1 MGEPAFV
8 YDTILQQGDVVGDR
22 YTIEREL
29 GRGGSATIYLAQD
42 RKHRRQVAV
51 KVLHPELAASVGAKR
66 FLREIEIAAGLSHP
80 HILPLHDSGEDHGA
94 LYYVMPFVEGE
105 TLRSRLLREPRLPV
119 DEAIH
124 IAREVADALAYAHS
138 QGLVHRD
145 IKPENILLSHGHP
158 LITDFGIAIAL
169 CCEPEQ
175 LTMAGFAV
183 GTAAYMSPEQ
193 AAGERD
199 IDERSDIYSLGC
211 VLFEMLAGEP
221 PFTGGSAQSVIA
233 RRFAGPPPDLAA
245 LREGVPVHVVN
256 AVTRALA
263 RAAADRFATAAE
275 FRQALLLPSTGEA
288 RRTTPAEVPPRS
300 IAVLPFA
307 NMSADAG
314 NDFFSDGVSEE
325 IINALTAIR
334 ALRVAAR
341 TSSFAFKGKTQDIRT
356 IGDMLGVR
364 YVLEGSVRR
373 SGRKMRITAQLIDA
387 ADGYHLWSDR
397 YDRDIEDVFEV
408 QDDIARNIAGAL
420 RLVLS
425 EGEHQLIAKVP
436 TQAID
441 AYLYYLRGRQYFHQ
455 FRYRTMLNAERMY
468 QQAIEI
474 DPNYALAYAG
484 LADCR
489 SFVYQY
495 WDPAEE
501 NARQADE
508 YSRRALELDPELA
521 EAHAS
526 RGLALSFLRRFDEA
540 DTHFE
545 NAMRLN
551 PQLFEAHYFNARS
564 RFARGDYEHAAEC
577 FAHASKVR
585 PEDLQAPGLLAM
597 TYRKMG
603 RHEDALNAY
612 RKHVELVERQLTLDP
627 NDVRALCLGAISY
640 ANLGERKRGLELAD
654 RALTLEPEDTSVLYN
669 LACAFSLLSEPDR
682 AFAALT
688 RRIGQGNWYLDWLE
702 RDPDLDSLR
711 ADPRWEDFMG
721 QIRAS

>member
-1 MGEPAFV
+1 V
-8 YDTILQQGDVVGDR
+8 YDTILQQGDVVADR

-29 GRGGSATIYLAQD
+29 GRGGSATIYLARD
-42 RKHRRQVAV
+42 RKHRRPVAV

-80 HILPLHDSGEDHGA
+80 HILPLHDSGEDHGV

-105 TLRSRLLREPRLPV
+105 TLRSRLLREGRLPV

-158 LITDFGIAIAL
+158 LISDFGIAIAL
-169 CCEPEQ
+169 CCEPEN

-221 PFTGGSAQSVIA
+221 PFTGTSAQSVIA
-233 RRFAGPPPDLAA
+233 RRLAGPPPHLAA
-245 LREGVPVHVVN
+245 LRDGIPGHVAS
-256 AVTRALA
+256 AVARALA
-263 RAAADRFATAAE
+263 RAPADRFATAAE
-275 FRQALLLPSTGEA
+275 FRQALLTASGEVH
-288 RRTTPAEVPPRS
+288 RVTPVEAPARS

-307 NMSADAG
+307 NMSADSG

-341 TSSFAFKGKTQDIRT
+341 TSSFAFKGKTEDIRT

-425 EGEHQLIAKVP
+425 EGENQLIAKVP
-436 TQAID
+436 TQVID

-455 FRYRTMLNAERMY
+455 FRFRALLQAQEMY
-468 QQAIEI
+468 EHAIEI
-474 DPNYALAYAG
+474 DPGYALAYAG

-489 SFVYQY
+489 SFLYQY
-495 WDPAEE
+495 WEPTDL
-501 NARQADE
+501 NAKQADE
-508 YSRRALELDPELA
+508 YSQKALELDPDLA

-540 DTHFE
+540 DTHFAS
-545 NAMRLN
+545 AMRLN
-551 PQLFEAHYFNARS
+551 PKLFEAHYFNARS
-564 RFARGDYEHAAEC
+564 RFARGDYEAAAEC
-577 FAHASKVR
+577 FAHASEVR

-603 RHEDALNAY
+603 RQEEALRAY
-612 RKHVELVERQLTLDP
+612 RGHVELIERRLTLDP

-640 ANLGERKRGLELAD
+640 ASLGERTRGLELAE
-654 RALTLEPEDTSVLYN
+654 RALTLEPDDTSVLYN
-669 LACAFSLLSEPDR
+669 LACAFSLLGEPDR

-688 RRIGQGNWYLDWLE
+688 HRIGQGNWYLDWLE
-702 RDPDLDSLR
+702 RDPDLDPLR
-711 ADPRWEDFMG
+711 ADPRWEALLG
-721 QIRAS
+721 HIRTA